1 MFSPPPTYAPAG
13 NREDPARTYA
23 EAVRT
28 LAKAGRNWYLQARA
42 LQEYGEANSLVG
54 AVANLPD
61 TVEVDGQT
69 VPNLVPGTDLTVA
82 DAKRMFVVFGAVMA
96 LLTTP
101 LEATGEAPAVTL
113 SRAI

>member
-1 MFSPPPTYAPAG
+1 MFSPPPFAAQSGT
-13 NREDPARTYA
+13 REDPARTYA
-23 EAVRT
+23 DAVRT

-42 LQEYGEANSLVG
+42 LQEYGEANDLVG
-54 AVANLPD
+54 AVAGLPD
-61 TVEVDGQT
+61 TEEVDGQT

-82 DAKRMFVVFGAVMA
+82 DAKRMFIVFNAVMT